1 MTDILQTSVGPAV
14 VRHRLALAVE
24 CRDALS
30 DLPVH
35 SPVEVSYRRPPKDDK
50 LNPPW
55 RPLSRIGNA
64 RFILRHRIPD
74 DPKKP
79 LPQLVQIRI
88 RDRSR
93 YYVPRRFTVTPW
105 TYAEVQEPAPYV
117 AAYARLLRLWLQPG
131 SAYPFPRTA
140 TVIRGRVVHA
150 DTSPVRWA
158 RVEGM
163 TPFGPAGWAHG
174 DERGEFILP
183 ILNPGFDPVNNP
195 QLNFAVTLDVSAAK
209 NPIKP
214 DPNDRTADLISEVIA
229 RSSNPPLSTELDNS
243 TLRGEVVPSGY
254 VGNLQPAPQV
264 TVSVGAELKL
274 TTVVIFKP
282 QP

>member
-30 DLPVH
+30 DLPVS

-50 LNPPW
+50 LSPPW

-64 RFILRHRIPD
+64 RFILRHQIPD
-74 DPKKP
+74 DPNKP
-79 LPQLVQIRI
+79 LPQLQIRV

-93 YYVPRRFTVTPW
+93 HYVPRRFTVTPW

-117 AAYARLLRLWLQPG
+117 AAYARLLRLWLLPG

-140 TVIRGRVVHA
+140 TVIRGRVAHQDA
-150 DTSPVRWA
+150 SPLRWA
-158 RVEGM
+158 RVEGT
-163 TPFGPAGWAHG
+163 TPFGTAGWAHA
-174 DERGEFILP
+174 DERGEFVLP
-183 ILNPGFDPVNNP
+183 ILDPGFDPVNTT
-195 QLNFAVTLDVSAAK
+195 QLKFAVTLVVSAAK
-209 NPIKP
+209 SPLKP
-214 DPNDRTADLISEVIA
+214 DPNDLTADLISELIP
-229 RSSNPPLSTELDNS
+229 RSSNPPLVVELDNA
-243 TLRGEVVPSGY
+243 TLRGEVVPPEY
-254 VGNLQPAPQV
+254 TGNVPPAPQLTVALGAQLNV
-264 TVSVGAELKL
+264 TKN
-274 TTVVIFKP
+274 VIFKP